1 MRCCR
6 DRPHW
11 PALDT
16 ARTTGS
22 CSASPSESSGC
33 SAPSSTSCGRRA
45 RSQRGPHSG
54 TRSRSDTRRV
64 CSFKSRNRSAARRT
78 RQFPVGRRAVARS
91 ARPVPASCI
100 GTAWARRPQPRRIPI
115 HGAGSQPATPR

>member
-1 MRCCR
+1 
-6 DRPHW
+6 
-11 PALDT
+11 
-16 ARTTGS
+16 
-22 CSASPSESSGC
+22 
-33 SAPSSTSCGRRA
+33 
-45 RSQRGPHSG
+45 
-54 TRSRSDTRRV
+54 V